1 MDVTPA
7 MNLLETGHGEV
18 IRRTSCYF
26 NDQPLQRRNTPL
38 RVFCGSAPLST
49 VPNLSPLVEHWS
61 LSNKHMKTWKSERA
75 IYVHAT
81 LPLSLL
87 SCGPPTS
94 PKLILRKWHDA
105 LVCKMPCETASVY
118 WCLIEKDNEWLGK
131 GITRGEVVIKTIIK
145 CLFPRGR
152 ILSVVVNFSAPSSPN
167 SLTIPMGPYF
177 LK

>member
-1 MDVTPA
+1 
-7 MNLLETGHGEV
+7 
-18 IRRTSCYF
+18 
-26 NDQPLQRRNTPL
+26 
-38 RVFCGSAPLST
+38 
-49 VPNLSPLVEHWS
+49 
-61 LSNKHMKTWKSERA
+61 MKTWKSGRA

-118 WCLIEKDNEWLGK
+118 WCLIEKDNEGVGK

-177 LK
+177 LKWDGEELNLYILRMSIEIILTQINKLILRLYCF